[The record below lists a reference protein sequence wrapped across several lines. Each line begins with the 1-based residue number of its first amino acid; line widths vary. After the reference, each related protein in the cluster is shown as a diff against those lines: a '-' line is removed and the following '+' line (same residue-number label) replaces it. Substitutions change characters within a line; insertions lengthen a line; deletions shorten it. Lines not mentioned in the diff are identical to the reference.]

1 MTGFP
6 GALLLAAAVFH
17 PHIPRTWEDASVLT
31 LEVPLANPK
40 FSPIHISEAEYYRLP
55 ERTIY
60 RSYPLANE
68 VTRPIGAS
76 WQAVSVTSNDRTVL
90 RGWLFRPSVWNGRA
104 AGFFMGGNGGAR
116 V

>member
-17 PHIPRTWEDASVLT
+17 PNIPRTWEDASVLT

-60 RSYPLANE
+60 RSYPVYHPDREPAGYMEWLKDREPEIAFDP
-68 VTRPIGAS
+68 VGLKTRADFI
-76 WQAVSVTSNDRTVL
+76 
-90 RGWLFRPSVWNGRA
+90 A
-104 AGFFMGGNGGAR
+104 AGR
-116 V
+116 QQRIW